1 MNGLIACEPSDERAA
16 VLAGLLHLMPGNGSE
31 IQRQRLLT
39 AMQRLGSVTSYEGAR
54 FLDCYDPRAR
64 VYELRLAGHRIKT
77 VSQAMPTDS
86 GVLRYVGVY
95 VLERPASY
103 PLLDGLGDAEAPA

>member
-1 MNGLIACEPSDERAA
+1 MTGGIAGEPSDERAA
-16 VLAGLLHLMPGNGSE
+16 VLADLLRVMPGNGSE
-31 IQRQRLLT
+31 IQRHRLLT

-77 VSQAMPTDS
+77 VSKAMPTDS

-95 VLERPASY
+95 VLEGPATY
-103 PLLDGLGDAEAPA
+103 PLFDGLDDAEVQA

>member
-1 MNGLIACEPSDERAA
+1 MTGLTAGEPSDERAA
-16 VLAGLLHLMPGNGSE
+16 VLADLLRAMPGNGSE
-31 IQRQRLLT
+31 IQRHRLLT
-39 AMQRLGSVTSYEGAR
+39 AMQQLGSVTSYEGAR

-95 VLERPASY
+95 VLEGPATY
-103 PLLDGLGDAEAPA
+103 PLLDGLDDEQAAA

>member
-1 MNGLIACEPSDERAA
+1 MNGPIACEPPDERAA
-16 VLAGLLHLMPGNGSE
+16 LLGDLLHVMPGNGSE
-31 IQRQRLLT
+31 IQRNRILA

-77 VSQAMPTDS
+77 VTRAMQTES

-95 VLERPASY
+95 VLEVPATY
-103 PLLDGLGDAEAPA
+103 PLLDGFDHAEVQA

>member
-1 MNGLIACEPSDERAA
+1 MTGPMDGEPSDERAA
-16 VLAGLLHLMPGNGSE
+16 VLADLLRVMPGNGSE
-31 IQRQRLLT
+31 IQRNRILT

-64 VYELRLAGHRIKT
+64 LYELRLAGHRIKT
-77 VSQAMPTDS
+77 VTRAMPTES

-95 VLERPASY
+95 VLEGPATY
-103 PLLDGLGDAEAPA
+103 PLIDDLDDAEVRA